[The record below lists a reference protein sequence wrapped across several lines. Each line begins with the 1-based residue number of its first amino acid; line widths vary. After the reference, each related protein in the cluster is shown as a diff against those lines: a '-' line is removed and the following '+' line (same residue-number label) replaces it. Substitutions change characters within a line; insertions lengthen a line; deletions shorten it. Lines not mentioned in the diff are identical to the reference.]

1 MYEILKSNRRTI
13 TNGTSRGLATLAY
26 ALALSLITVA
36 VPALATLD
44 QNESSVNNDMTHF
57 KAAKHRKLPYGS
69 NNRTTQVH
77 ELTIDENTI
86 RQYADGDGHIYAVT
100 WKGISQPDLS
110 VLLGDHFTEY
120 LIQAEVGALA
130 RGGRGPRRIQTNG
143 VVVETSGHMRAL
155 RGIAYIPSKLPAGIN
170 AGDLQ

>member
-1 MYEILKSNRRTI
+1 MFEIPMISGRLS
-13 TNGTSRGLATLAY
+13 TNGLPRHFTTLVY
-26 ALALSLITVA
+26 ALAIALFAQAT
-36 VPALATLD
+36 PALATLD
-44 QNESSVNNDMTHF
+44 QNESSINNDITHM
-57 KAAKHRKLPYGS
+57 KAAKHRKLPYGGNGGTS
-69 NNRTTQVH
+69 HVH

-86 RQYADGDGHIYAVT
+86 RQYADADGHIYAIT

-120 LIQAEVGALA
+120 AIQAKVGALA

-155 RGIAYIPSKLPAGIN
+155 RGIAYIPKQLPAGIN